1 MTGVNGA
8 WAIES
13 VQVDA
18 EEVVDFGFD
27 QLVVTPDRIAIEPA
41 GIELAVNQ
49 STGRSAVLE
58 SRSEVYFAEYFK
70 SEDELTLI
78 FTRPAFR
85 EKIKVNA
92 RMIGS

>member
-1 MTGVNGA
+1 MNGVNGA
-8 WAIES
+8 WTIKS

-18 EEVVDFGFD
+18 EEVVDEGFN
-27 QLVVTPDRIAIEPA
+27 QLVVSADQIAIEPA

-49 STGRSAVLE
+49 STARSAILE

-70 SEDELTLI
+70 SENELTLI

-85 EKIKVNA
+85 QKIRLSA
-92 RMIGS
+92 CMS